1 MFSLYSSLAQE
12 HANAFPVIARMA
24 RDFLA
29 IPGTSVAVE
38 RLFSKSRHICVDTRS
53 SLKADTVVEAILAQK
68 WLEDPKIWY
77 EVLQETPPPL
87 DDFQ

>member
-1 MFSLYSSLAQE
+1 
-12 HANAFPVIARMA
+12 MA

-53 SLKADTVVEAILAQK
+53 SLKADTVAEAILAQK

-77 EVLQETPPPL
+77 DVIEKRNVPRSESV
-87 DDFQ
+87 